1 MHCPPLSSFAQPGC
15 LGSCSRVCDGAT
27 RVSERELLLQTKQVE
42 GKVGLPEMEGTLEAV
57 RKRVAMD
64 IGAPK
69 IPKVKWDD
77 VGGLENVKKAI
88 LDTIELPL
96 KYRCAAL

>member
-1 MHCPPLSSFAQPGC
+1 M
-15 LGSCSRVCDGAT
+15 SR
-27 RVSERELLLQTKQVE
+27 LLTLHASGVQARQVE
-42 GKVGLPEMEGTLEAV
+42 GKVKLAQMEGTLEDV
-57 RKRVAMD
+57 RKRVAVD

-96 KYRCAAL
+96 KFRCGSCAAWALSPARRQYRCRCRDHGP